1 MTAYTLK
8 EYAAHL
14 AAAGKQLDP
23 AMKRTMTKAGLN
35 IRDDWRKRATAKN
48 PVHAKKYPSTI
59 IMRRTIVVDGML
71 SVTVEPGSWGQ
82 GKLGMVLEYGT
93 PWSAAQMSHMEAL
106 EAETPE
112 LLRWLAK
119 AAADAV
125 R

>member
-1 MTAYTLK
+1 MT
-8 EYAAHL
+8 
-14 AAAGKQLDP
+14 
-23 AMKRTMTKAGLN
+23 RAGLN
-35 IRDDWRKRATAKN
+35 IRDDWRKRAASKN

-71 SVTVEPGSWGQ
+71 TVTVEPGPWGQ

-106 EAETPE
+106 DAETPE
-112 LLRWLAK
+112 LMRWLAK